1 MTELLKI
8 RIRILQMQEVCN
20 GNSIARMILFDG
32 DADSRF
38 FKGRVL
44 PGGVDTQT
52 ESSGRLT
59 LSARY
64 MLEGVDDT
72 GAPCRIFVENSALL
86 MAPGPEPI
94 HTAPTVITDSP
105 ALAPLFA
112 GKLQGL
118 VEPIPK
124 SEELMVRIWSCE
136 EQSENKNGQID

>member
-1 MTELLKI
+1 
-8 RIRILQMQEVCN
+8 
-20 GNSIARMILFDG
+20 
-32 DADSRF
+32 
-38 FKGRVL
+38 
-44 PGGVDTQT
+44 
-52 ESSGRLT
+52 
-59 LSARY
+59 
-64 MLEGVDDT
+64 
-72 GAPCRIFVENSALL
+72 

-136 EQSENKNGQID
+136 EQSENKNGQTD

>member
-8 RIRILQMQEVCN
+8 RIRIVRMQEVCG
-20 GNSIARMILFDG
+20 GNSTARMILFDG
-32 DADSRF
+32 DADSCF

-44 PGGVDTQT
+44 PGGVDTQR
-52 ESSGRLT
+52 EEDGQLT

-64 MLEGVDDT
+64 LLEGLDNT

-86 MAPGPEPI
+86 MAPGPGPI
-94 HTAPTVITDSP
+94 HTIPTVITDSP
-105 ALAPLFA
+105 VLAPLFG

-118 VEPIPK
+118 VEPIPQ

-136 EQSENKNGQID
+136 GQD